1 MKKTFVLLLI
11 LCSYFSHAQNNKQRF
26 DEAVNYIICVCLNDV
41 AKTQKDCNNEDYYQ
55 ESDFQDK
62 SNNNVNRGF
71 IYFTNSFLGLLVA
84 KNRVFLRKITLK
96 GYLWVSSLICFICV
110 LTPYQLI
117 YFLVDRLPGIDKITR
132 E

>member
-62 SNNNVNRGF
+62 SNNNVN
-71 IYFTNSFLGLLVA
+71 YLLFVEFQ
-84 KNRVFLRKITLK
+84 KLK
-96 GYLWVSSLICFICV
+96 DPS
-110 LTPYQLI
+110 
-117 YFLVDRLPGIDKITR
+117 
-132 E
+132 